1 MYKQNECGAE
11 QCNASNDTKPRF
23 TLAAYLAAGVGLA
36 GLAPA
41 ADAAIVTIDITNPN
55 ISGPNAGI
63 SPGGY
68 LNVNNWVLGS
78 TLSLANNRNSAFGL
92 GGINIAF
99 GISSY
104 QYASPL
110 NVAAGTV
117 IDANTYFS
125 IFDGNSVFKLDVYD
139 YYYKRTNTYT
149 SPDFGPGSY
158 LPFYVIDSSSNAYYG
173 WIEITWSGSTNTWEI
188 LSAAYESQAN
198 TAILAGNTGSV
209 SAPAPSPAS
218 LLALIVGGAALRQ
231 WRQRRRETR
240 RAVVACS

>member
-1 MYKQNECGAE
+1 MHY
-11 QCNASNDTKPRF
+11 
-23 TLAAYLAAGVGLA
+23 
-36 GLAPA
+36 
-41 ADAAIVTIDITNPN
+41 

-68 LNVNNWVLGS
+68 LAVSNWVLGS
-78 TLSLANNRNSAFGL
+78 LLTLANGSSAASARGL
-92 GGINIAF
+92 GGTNIAF
-99 GISSY
+99 GVSSY

-110 NVAAGTV
+110 NVATGTT
-117 IDANTYFS
+117 IDAKAYFS
-125 IFDGNSVFKLDVYD
+125 IFDGNSVFKLDVYS
-139 YYYKRTNTYT
+139 YYYNSTNTYT

-158 LPFYVIDSSSNAYYG
+158 LSFYVIDSFSNAYYG

-188 LSAAYESQAN
+188 LSAAYESQAG
-198 TAILAGNTGSV
+198 TAILAGDTGSV
-209 SAPAPSPAS
+209 SAPAPSPAF